1 LPVLRNKDKENPMAE
16 KRKKVLITDPISEE
30 GIESLRKEAQV
41 DIKTTLKPE
50 EIIAI
55 IGNYDALIVRSQTKV
70 TAAII
75 EAGKNLQVIARA
87 GVGIDNVDVEAATR
101 CGVIV
106 INAPTGNTVS
116 AAEHA
121 IALMLAL
128 ARNIPQANASL
139 KSCEWKRNEFMGTEL
154 RGKTLGIV
162 GLGNVG
168 SEVAKRAQSFEMR
181 LIGIDPLVT
190 EEYAQ
195 KIGVT
200 LVEKDQL
207 FKESDFV
214 TLHIPLTP
222 QTKGYIGKKE
232 FDIVKPNLR
241 IVNCARG
248 GLIDEKELVK
258 AIHEKRVAGA
268 AIDVFEKEP
277 CTESILF
284 GENKIIVTPHLGA
297 STEEAQVLAARDVAE
312 QIVDIFKGLPARAAI
327 NMPYIPSET
336 MMALKPYLKLTD
348 TLCKLIYAMA
358 EGQSK
363 SIRIKY
369 NGDIANY
376 DTNIIKATVISGL
389 LYGASDE
396 RVNVVNCGV
405 LAAKRGLTVIE
416 EKEATCAN
424 YTSCLTVEIT
434 TTTGVW
440 AVAGTIM
447 NNEAHIVR
455 VNDYWLDIVPT
466 PGSYLLFSDHR
477 DRPGFI
483 GAIGKITGDANVNI
497 SSMHLGRLKPRGQAL
512 LVLSLDE
519 PLPEKQQQ
527 QIMALPDVTSVK
539 LVAL

>member
-1 LPVLRNKDKENPMAE
+1 MANKL
-16 KRKKVLITDPISEE
+16 KKVLVTDPISEE
-30 GIESLRKEAQV
+30 GIDILRQEAQV

-55 IGNYDALIVRSQTKV
+55 IGEYDALMVRSQTKV

-101 CGVIV
+101 CGVV
-106 INAPTGNTVS
+106 VVNAPTGNTVS

-121 IALMLAL
+121 FALMLAL

-139 KSCEWKRNEFMGTEL
+139 KKCEWKRNDFMGTEL
-154 RGKTLGIV
+154 RGKTLGII

-181 LIGIDPLVT
+181 LIGRDPLVS
-190 EEYAQ
+190 EEYA
-195 KIGVT
+195 KKLGVE
-200 LVEKDQL
+200 LVEIEKLMQ
-207 FKESDFV
+207 EADFI

-222 QTKGYIGKKE
+222 QTKGVIGAKE
-232 FDIVKPNLR
+232 LALCKPGVR
-241 IVNCARG
+241 IINCARG
-248 GLIDEKELVK
+248 GLIDEPELVK
-258 AIHEKRVAGA
+258 AIREKRVAGA
-268 AIDVFEKEP
+268 AIDVFEKET

-284 GENKIIVTPHLGA
+284 HEDKIIVTPHLGA
-297 STEEAQVLAARDVAE
+297 STNEAQVLAARDVAE
-312 QIVDIFKGLPARAAI
+312 QIADVFKGLPARAAL

-336 MMALKPYLKLTD
+336 MTALKPYLKLTQ
-348 TLCKLIYAMA
+348 TLCKLIYALA

-363 SIRIKY
+363 TIRIKY
-369 NGDIANY
+369 NGDIASY

-389 LYGASDE
+389 LYGANDE
-396 RVNVVNCGV
+396 RVNIVNCGI

-424 YTSCLTVEIT
+424 YASLLTVEIT
-434 TTTGVW
+434 TTAGVST
-440 AVAGTIM
+440 VAGTIM
-447 NNEAHIVR
+447 NNESHIVQI
-455 VNDYWLDIVPT
+455 NDYWLDIVPA
-466 PGSYLLFSDHR
+466 PGSYFLFSDHR

-483 GAIGKITGDANVNI
+483 GAVGKITGDANVNI

-519 PLPEKQQQ
+519 PLPAKAQQ
-527 QIMALPDVTSVK
+527 QILAIPDVFSVK

>member
-1 LPVLRNKDKENPMAE
+1 MAE

-121 IALMLAL
+121 IALMLSL

-200 LVEKDQL
+200 LVEKEQL

-232 FDIVKPNLR
+232 LDAVKPNFR
-241 IVNCARG
+241 VINCARG
-248 GLIDEKELVK
+248 GLIDENELVK

-277 CTESILF
+277 CTDSILF
-284 GENKIIVTPHLGA
+284 TENKIIVTPHLGA

-336 MMALKPYLKLTD
+336 MMALKPYLKLTQS
-348 TLCKLIYAMA
+348 LCKLIYTLA

-369 NGDIANY
+369 NGDIADY

-389 LYGASDE
+389 LYGANDE

-434 TTTGVW
+434 TTTGIW
-440 AVAGTIM
+440 TVAGTIL
-447 NNEAHIVR
+447 NDESHIVR

-466 PGSYLLFSDHR
+466 AGAYFLFSDHR

-483 GAIGKITGDANVNI
+483 GAVGKITGDANVNI

-519 PLPEKQQQ
+519 PLPEKQRQ